1 MNRSIMASLSA
12 LALAASTTAAL
23 AAGTA
28 APSTPVPSTTS
39 AQDAAARHDRRV
51 EAREARMTHALNLL
65 EAKGY
70 GDFTNFR
77 ADGKNFDAT
86 VTQNGKAVNVVV
98 DPDANQITQQ
108 S

>member
-12 LALAASTTAAL
+12 LVLAASSAGAL
-23 AAGTA
+23 AAGTP
-28 APSTPVPSTTS
+28 APTTTA
-39 AQDAAARHDRRV
+39 AQDAAARHDRRE
-51 EAREARMTHALNLL
+51 EAREARMTQALNLL

-86 VTQNGKAVNVVV
+86 VTQNGKTVTVVV
-98 DPDANQITQQ
+98 DPDASQITQQ

>member
-1 MNRSIMASLSA
+1 MKRSIMASLSA

-23 AAGTA
+23 AAGM
-28 APSTPVPSTTS
+28 PSPGSTS
-39 AQDAAARHDRRV
+39 AQDAAAQQDRQQ
-51 EAREARMTHALNLL
+51 EARMTHALNLL

-70 GDFTNFR
+70 GDFSNFR

-86 VTQNGKAVNVVV
+86 VTQNGKAVNVVI
-98 DPDANQITQQ
+98 DPDANQIMQQ

>member
-1 MNRSIMASLSA
+1 MNGRIMASLSA
-12 LALAASTTAAL
+12 LALAASATAAL
-23 AAGTA
+23 AAGSP
-28 APSTPVPSTTS
+28 APGMPSS
-39 AQDAAARHDRRV
+39 QDAAVRSDH
-51 EAREARMTHALNLL
+51 RENAQAARMTHALNLL

-77 ADGKNFDAT
+77 ADGKNFEAT
-86 VTQNGKAVNVVV
+86 VTQNGKAISVVV